1 MVYNCVTCRDMLI
14 KAGYNMV
21 DSYHDGGGDSTKLQ
35 FEKDNIIVTAY
46 TYNGSSNGSV
56 CIIMYCSIYGEGSY
70 TNVASTYSTGDS
82 AIYENAETGKF
93 LEIVCKYT
101 ATEWMER
108 FHAYDLERKLEVL
121 DGA

>member
-1 MVYNCVTCRDMLI
+1 MVYNCVTCLDMLI

-82 AIYENAETGKF
+82 AIYENVETGKF
-93 LEIVCKYT
+93 LEIVYKYT

>member
-1 MVYNCVTCRDMLI
+1 MVYNCVTCLDMLI

-21 DSYHDGGGDSTKLQ
+21 DSYHDDGGDSTKLQ

-70 TNVASTYSTGDS
+70 TNVVSTYSTGDS
-82 AIYENAETGKF
+82 AIYENVETGKF

>member
-1 MVYNCVTCRDMLI
+1 MVYNCVTCLDMLI

-21 DSYHDGGGDSTKLQ
+21 DSYHDGDDDSTKLQ

-70 TNVASTYSTGDS
+70 TNVTSTYSTGDS
-82 AIYENAETGKF
+82 AIYENVETGKF

>member
-1 MVYNCVTCRDMLI
+1 M
-14 KAGYNMV
+14 
-21 DSYHDGGGDSTKLQ
+21 
-35 FEKDNIIVTAY
+35 TAY

-82 AIYENAETGKF
+82 AIYENVETGKF

>member
-1 MVYNCVTCRDMLI
+1 MVYNCVTCLDMLI

-21 DSYHDGGGDSTKLQ
+21 DSYHDGGDDSTKLQ

-70 TNVASTYSTGDS
+70 TNVVSTYSTGDS
-82 AIYENAETGKF
+82 AIYENVETGKF

-108 FHAYDLERKLEVL
+108 FHAYDMERKLEVL